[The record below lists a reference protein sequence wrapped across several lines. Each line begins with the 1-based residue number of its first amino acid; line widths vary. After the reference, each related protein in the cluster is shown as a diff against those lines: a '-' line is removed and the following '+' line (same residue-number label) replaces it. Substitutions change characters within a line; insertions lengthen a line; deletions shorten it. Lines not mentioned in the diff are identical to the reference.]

1 MHGAALSYR
10 ALFTWLN
17 PLGYLSSRIV
27 RPIGVAI
34 SFAALSSYYREPVLR
49 PLVGASLLAG
59 AHAVIYGMAMSVSNE
74 RAFGT
79 LDAWLASP
87 QNILGAIC
95 QRALPHLADGFVSGS
110 LTYLV
115 CCALFG
121 QVPVPPAEFAA
132 LLLLA
137 LVSSFGLGMVIA
149 GISLRVADAFFWP
162 NLANLA
168 LMLFA
173 GVLVGAASL
182 PAPLRPAG
190 TVLPLSHVM
199 DIATGGSVLRCA
211 GAELTVAACWFAAGA
226 VMVWIVLARRG
237 ARSAGAIP

>member
-1 MHGAALSYR
+1 M
-10 ALFTWLN
+10 FTWLN

-27 RPIGVAI
+27 RPIGLAI
-34 SFAALSSYYREPVLR
+34 SFAALSSYYGDSVTR

-59 AHAVIYGMAMSVSNE
+59 AHAVIYGMSMSVSNE

-79 LDAWLASP
+79 LEGWLASP
-87 QNILGAIC
+87 QNILGGIC

-121 QVPVPPAEFAA
+121 ALPVALPEFAA

-137 LVSSFGLGMVIA
+137 LVSSFGLGLVMA
-149 GISLRVADAFFWP
+149 GIALRATDAFFWP

-173 GVLVGAASL
+173 GVLVSARGL
-182 PAPLRPAG
+182 PAPLRPVGSA
-190 TVLPLSHVM
+190 LPLSHLMTFV
-199 DIATGGSVLRCA
+199 TGQGGGALRCT
-211 GAELTVAACWFAAGA
+211 GAELTVAACWCAAGA
-226 VMVWIVLARRG
+226 VTISIALARRG
-237 ARSAGAIP
+237 SRPAGAIP